1 MEKQRQVNN
10 VGQPQSIRRKRKI
23 RDQRR
28 RIFSFGTW
36 IYFLIFFS
44 IIFSDGIARISRDGV
59 WKPDR
64 SGILPIT
71 NRSRGWWRPID
82 NLSSISLSLNNSTPS
97 TTTAWL
103 ISQKKIKKK
112 KKGPQFPPDQFSL
125 WRARRSRKKRKGDFA
140 FFFLLACSFFVVV
153 AVVDTYGAA
162 CFCFFFT
169 TDDEMAFYFLP
180 HYFLAM
186 KGRARGDPR
195 RWR

>member
-28 RIFSFGTW
+28 RIFSLGTW

-103 ISQKKIKKK
+103 ISQKKK
-112 KKGPQFPPDQFSL
+112 S
-125 WRARRSRKKRKGDFA
+125 RRKKRARNFHRTSFPCGGPVEAERKGKEISLF
-140 FFFLLACSFFVVV
+140 FFFLLVLFLLLLLLWTRMELLVFVFFY
-153 AVVDTYGAA
+153 D
-162 CFCFFFT
+162 
-169 TDDEMAFYFLP
+169 
-180 HYFLAM
+180 
-186 KGRARGDPR
+186 GR
-195 RWR
+195 

>member
-28 RIFSFGTW
+28 RIFSLGTW

-162 CFCFFFT
+162 CFCFFLRRT
-169 TDDEMAFYFLP
+169 
-180 HYFLAM
+180 M
-186 KGRARGDPR
+186 K
-195 RWR
+195 WRFFFFRIISLQ